1 MPEEEKSEEDLVQLP
16 GWYLKLEKAAGKLS
30 AGCIAAEI
38 LIYFG
43 VKHIFKPE
51 VIQVIQALLVPF
63 GLICV
68 VLSGYNGID
77 TINTMLEVLKK
88 VKQREGNK

>member
-1 MPEEEKSEEDLVQLP
+1 MPEDEKDEEIQLP
-16 GWYLKLEKAAGKLS
+16 SWYLKLEKAAGKLS

-77 TINTMLEVLKK
+77 TINTMLDVLKK
-88 VKQREGNK
+88 VKREDNK

>member
-1 MPEEEKSEEDLVQLP
+1 MPEEEEKIEEVQLP

-38 LIYFG
+38 LIFFG
-43 VKHIFKPE
+43 VRHIFRPE

-77 TINTMLEVLKK
+77 TINTMLDVLKK
-88 VKQREGNK
+88 VKREGDK